1 MHIKEK
7 TVNKKKYKYLV
18 KSIRLPNG
26 QIKKIEKIYKGEP
39 KKEIEKILEEKER
52 KEYARYMLKNFST
65 NHIFTEEEF
74 EKIEDIKI
82 NYRKVIKKL
91 TKSTLR
97 DLLDRFTA
105 NFTYESNALEGNSL
119 TLKNVAMI
127 MFENTTIRGKD
138 LREIYEQKIYDF
150 FKVGKNDM
158 VYDVGASCGEYAI
171 LCAKNGAECLAF
183 ELREDAFKIMHKN
196 IKLNNFGNKI
206 KVYLEKID
214 DKNTLDF
221 YFNKTKK
228 APTLIKIDIEG
239 DELKALNGSIK
250 ILKKYHPRIILET
263 HSKELERDC
272 LDFLF
277 KFNYRIKYKKIFNE
291 KTILFF
297 LA

>member
-1 MHIKEK
+1 MNKIKFIIQEVKKGRLKYILFSLATYPLSK
-7 TVNKKKYKYLV
+7 TCSKEWRLRNKDL
-18 KSIRLPNG
+18 ILIG
-26 QIKKIEKIYKGEP
+26 GLTKKIKRDYGLKFLNIYSKFYCE
-39 KKEIEKILEEKER
+39 
-52 KEYARYMLKNFST
+52 
-65 NHIFTEEEF
+65 
-74 EKIEDIKI
+74 
-82 NYRKVIKKL
+82 
-91 TKSTLR
+91 
-97 DLLDRFTA
+97 
-105 NFTYESNALEGNSL
+105 
-119 TLKNVAMI
+119 
-127 MFENTTIRGKD
+127 D

-263 HSKELERDC
+263 HSKEWERDC

-277 KFNYRIKYKKIFNE
+277 KFNYRIKHERHMSKEIN
-291 KTILFF
+291 LFF
-297 LA
+297 LEKNQK